1 MRPGSSSAFF
11 HAARSARLRLFVLAL
26 LIAGMSTITR
36 AQDKVELFGGYS
48 YFRASIREGQNNPC
62 LDNCPIQTFPT
73 SQVNLNG
80 WQFSTQY
87 KFLPFFGG
95 VADFNGTYGKLHN
108 ASTREHTYLLGPQI
122 SLPTKFSPFAH
133 VLFGFA
139 RESQDALA
147 SAQPLHKPPA
157 SLASDRIP
165 PGPALW
171 AAASTGTWLLLSPFA
186 SFKSIASAPTCT
198 APRKI
203 SRASPPASSSTSN
216 STHQKANKVL
226 FGITKQRAYCR
237 CGMAVRPMNRMI
249 LRKAFSFALPAE
261 APHDAALHPHAVLRS
276 ATEARV
282 QILDL
287 DRAQRNVPG

>member
-139 RESQDALA
+139 RESQDAFGVCPALTQAACQFSLGSDTSWA
-147 SAQPLHKPPA
+147 SALGGGLDWDVAPFVALRVLQIDSTRTHLHGTSQNQP
-157 SLASDRIP
+157 RV
-165 PGPALW
+165 
-171 AAASTGTWLLLSPFA
+171 
-186 SFKSIASAPTCT
+186 SA
-198 APRKI
+198 
-203 SRASPPASSSTSN
+203 
-216 STHQKANKVL
+216 
-226 FGITKQRAYCR
+226 GI
-237 CGMAVRPMNRMI
+237 V
-249 LRKAFSFALPAE
+249 FHF
-261 APHDAALHPHAVLRS
+261 
-276 ATEARV
+276 
-282 QILDL
+282 
-287 DRAQRNVPG
+287 

>member
-1 MRPGSSSAFF
+1 AQHSEIARCEMRPGSSSAFF

-73 SQVNLNG
+73 SCLV
-80 WQFSTQY
+80 
-87 KFLPFFGG
+87 
-95 VADFNGTYGKLHN
+95 
-108 ASTREHTYLLGPQI
+108 
-122 SLPTKFSPFAH
+122 
-133 VLFGFA
+133 
-139 RESQDALA
+139 SQGNPRMRLA

-203 SRASPPASSSTSN
+203 SRASPPASSST
-216 STHQKANKVL
+216 
-226 FGITKQRAYCR
+226 
-237 CGMAVRPMNRMI
+237 
-249 LRKAFSFALPAE
+249 
-261 APHDAALHPHAVLRS
+261 
-276 ATEARV
+276 
-282 QILDL
+282 
-287 DRAQRNVPG
+287 